1 MNHHVLMFSQNV
13 MGQEKTVENEDGNID
28 SGYVHTDFY
37 QTILPKYS
45 TAIKTVFGENHML
58 AHNELL
64 STSTNLAYKNCI
76 APDITG
82 TSSNSAWQS
91 DIYVNIFNENMLFG
105 TQIKGSSTYDICN
118 CIQQV
123 AAMRLFQEKTISDLP
138 YWTRSMYSPT
148 QFVIMAQ
155 AMGDIYFRK
164 ANVECGI
171 RPYFLLK

>member
-13 MGQEKTVENEDGNID
+13 MGQEKMVENEDGNID

-82 TSSNSAWQS
+82 TSSNSTWQS

-105 TQIKGSSTYDICN
+105 T
-118 CIQQV
+118 
-123 AAMRLFQEKTISDLP
+123 
-138 YWTRSMYSPT
+138 
-148 QFVIMAQ
+148 
-155 AMGDIYFRK
+155 
-164 ANVECGI
+164 
-171 RPYFLLK
+171 